1 MLPFMYLISSQLS
14 FQYRQIRR
22 LDVVNNIRQNDPWLL
37 ISPVFLPE
45 DEQKVAKM
53 FVVGTLEDTAF
64 VAGISLQKL
73 RRLTG

>member
-1 MLPFMYLISSQLS
+1 MYLISNQLS
-14 FQYRQIRR
+14 FQYHQIRT

-37 ISPVFLPE
+37 IFLIFLPE

-53 FVVGTLEDTAF
+53 FVVRTLEDTAF

-73 RRLTG
+73 RRLAG